1 MDIPIGLPDNSDIR
15 ECDLGAHRALGEKRS
30 SVFLTPPRSRLE
42 AIDPLEFQRMHRE
55 IRAKG
60 AGLPVWGISGNVVRI
75 DNVVFQKL
83 CQIIFLGYPDMYE
96 LPRSIEGWSWF
107 FPAYGSLLML
117 ILGPIFVF

>member
-1 MDIPIGLPDNSDIR
+1 VDVIKPGLCKLTDIFVIL
-15 ECDLGAHRALGEKRS
+15 
-30 SVFLTPPRSRLE
+30 
-42 AIDPLEFQRMHRE
+42 QRTGDASE

-107 FPAYGSLLML
+107 FPAYGSLLMW